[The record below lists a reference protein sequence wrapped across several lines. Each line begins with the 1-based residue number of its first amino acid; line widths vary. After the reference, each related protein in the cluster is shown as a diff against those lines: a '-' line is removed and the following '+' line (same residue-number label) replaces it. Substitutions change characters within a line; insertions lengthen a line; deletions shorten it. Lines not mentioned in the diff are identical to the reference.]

1 MSCMRETGWRRPFDA
16 RDDGAL
22 LATFAADFA
31 GDHLQLTAWAFK
43 RIRVR
48 LVGSEG
54 AWP

>member
-1 MSCMRETGWRRPFDA
+1 MSCTRENGWKRPFDV
-16 RDDGAL
+16 RDDQAV

-31 GDHLQLTAWAFK
+31 GDHLRLTAWAFK

-54 AWP
+54 A